1 MGGTGTWTMLSSYPG
16 LFAAAMPVAGK
27 ASKCNAENVAA
38 TPVLTVM
45 GTADKIMK
53 IDVVQDFIAVS
64 YTHLTLPTKA

>member
-1 MGGTGTWTMLSSYPG
+1 MLSSYPG

-53 IDVVQDFIAVS
+53 IDVDK
-64 YTHLTLPTKA
+64 YLLK